1 MTVQIRRDDI
11 IAGLP
16 GFEIRRFFR
25 HVKGWHNDS
34 FGAEWMKE
42 YLKLSDSKA
51 AEVIRSLIREGYV
64 VRNGKV
70 DGERVFKFTDR
81 LCARESVR
89 GKKDCPRNGREGSA
103 GLHLPCESGERQS
116 QFLV

>member
-1 MTVQIRRDDI
+1 MTVQIRPDEI
-11 IAGLP
+11 IAGLS
-16 GFEIRRFFR
+16 GLEIRRFFR

-51 AEVIRSLIREGYV
+51 AAVIRSLIREGYV

-70 DGERVFKFTDR
+70 GGETVFKFT
-81 LCARESVR
+81 
-89 GKKDCPRNGREGSA
+89 GSCMKS
-103 GLHLPCESGERQS
+103 LM
-116 QFLV
+116 